1 MRKQNKIILWS
12 VYFDANKSR
21 SDGRRVSKR
30 LSVSNPKLTEI
41 HVAAKKLGL
50 QPQSISDAAHPST
63 PWQKTGMLILPKT
76 DLKRKILESIA
87 KELSSMRN

>member
-21 SDGRRVSKR
+21 ANGRRVSKK
-30 LSVSNPKLTEI
+30 LSVPTPKLTEI
-41 HVAAKKLGL
+41 NVAAKKLGL

-63 PWQKTGMLILPKT
+63 SWQKTGMLVLPKT
-76 DLKRKILESIA
+76 DLKRKLLESIA
-87 KELSSMRN
+87 KELSSMRS

>member
-21 SDGRRVSKR
+21 ANGRRVSKK
-30 LSVSNPKLTEI
+30 LSVSAPKLTEI
-41 HVAAKKLGL
+41 HIAAEKVGL

-63 PWQKTGMLILPKT
+63 PWQKTGKLILPKT
-76 DLKRKILESIA
+76 DLKRKLLEKIA
-87 KELSSMRN
+87 KELSSMRS